1 MDTTAFNRLRV
12 DFLKSPLERW
22 GSAIGSIGAVGA
34 YLLLLLLLY
43 LFVDLLV
50 WKGEVPSFTQLST
63 AKQQAFADEWEQRA
77 DQDREEAV
85 RRLGLLDPER
95 IEAKPKVEQ
104 RLLPDRREV
113 VAAKRAS
120 REPTAREWE
129 LRWKAGVYLTLKDR
143 VSQAAAETYLPDSP
157 TDTATEPETPPGL
170 GILSLVVRES
180 LVERERD
187 PVKRDRKR
195 WTGRLVGWLAS
206 WNTWSWR
213 PGEDGTANPRYL
225 AVLFVLAFGIA
236 LVQGVLLNAVAYFAA
251 SATLETVTR
260 LRRAIYFHI
269 YRLGSL
275 AVRTAGPAETAEL
288 ATRQV
293 EEIGNAVEVSVAV
306 PILQPIKFL
315 LLVGL
320 ILLLNFWLA
329 VSFLLLALLVW
340 VIGGQIAAYNR
351 REARIGSRQASSAL
365 ALLQESMS
373 ILRLVKCYHMER
385 FNQNRVERQLAESR
399 RANWRRLRGDA
410 LARPVLRSV
419 ALVAG
424 VALAYLGARAVLAGE
439 FSVAGLVVMAVT
451 LVSMVPPLVEW
462 LDSRRKLRRGREAAA
477 AVFEFLD
484 RRGEATEAADAEFLP
499 ALTTRLEFRHVS
511 LKEPGTGRMLLENIS
526 LAIPVA
532 TRVAIVGVD
541 TTAKHALISLIP
553 RFLDPTSGEIRIED
567 KNIKWVTHESLRAQ
581 IAVVMQ
587 DDLVFTDTVAN
598 NIGCGDLSYNLP
610 QIIEAAKLAHA
621 HQFIERLPF
630 GYETRVG
637 NQGHSLKPGEQFRI
651 GLARALLRDPNILI
665 IEEPTAPVDEDTLA
679 LLDDTIERVS
689 PGRTFIFLANRLSTL
704 RSVHRVFLLKDGH
717 LEASGSHRDLWQ
729 NNEFYRRLNILADAT
744 LETSVANDQ

>member
-1 MDTTAFNRLRV
+1 MDTTEFNRLRV

-22 GSAIGSIGAVGA
+22 GSATGSIGAVGA

-50 WKGEVPSFTQLST
+50 WKGEVPSYAQLPT
-63 AKQQAFADEWEQRA
+63 AKQQEFAAEWAQRA
-77 DQDREEAV
+77 DPDREEAV

-95 IEAKPKVEQ
+95 AEVKHMVDQ
-104 RLLPDRREV
+104 RLLPDRRV
-113 VAAKRAS
+113 VAAAS
-120 REPTAREWE
+120 RGSRGPTVQEWE
-129 LRWKAGVYLTLKDR
+129 LRWRAGVYLALKDR
-143 VSQAAAETYLPDSP
+143 VNPTAAETYLPELS
-157 TDTATEPETPPGL
+157 TDTATEPEAPPRLGL
-170 GILSLVVRES
+170 LSLVVRE
-180 LVERERD
+180 RG
-187 PVKRDRKR
+187 R
-195 WTGRLVGWLAS
+195 WTGRLIGWLAS

-236 LVQGVLLNAVAYFAA
+236 LVRGVLLNAVAYFAA

-351 REARIGSRQASSAL
+351 REARIGSRQAASAL

-462 LDSRRKLRRGREAAA
+462 LDSRRKLRRGREAAT